1 MDNYRDLNELISIA
15 RNITEGRYD
24 VVENGIDAKSEF
36 YEIARFFSDSLKR
49 IQSVH
54 FEVDTQYGDIPI
66 FEYVL
71 DQVITESREHS
82 HEVLTL
88 VEKINF
94 NIDELKEEFSTV
106 KAEVSKGNFLKVE
119 AILNRLSAK
128 LISGE
133 DICLDMIASLE
144 FKESSISKVEESLSI
159 VVSLEERL
167 SSLLLSLGI
176 KENIID
182 VDKIDNMKKNKEILS
197 DQNLIDKLLEQFGV

>member
-24 VVENGIDAKSEF
+24 VVESGIDAKSEF
-36 YEIARFFSDSLKR
+36 YEIARFFSDSLKK
-49 IQSVH
+49 IQSIH
-54 FEVDTQYGDIPI
+54 YEVDTQYGDIPM

-71 DQVITESREHS
+71 DQVISESREHS
-82 HEVLTL
+82 NEILSL

-94 NIDELKEEFSTV
+94 NIDELKEEFLTV
-106 KAEVSKGNFLKVE
+106 KTEVSKGNFLKIE
-119 AILNRLSAK
+119 GILNKLSSK
-128 LISGE
+128 LILGE
-133 DICLDMIASLE
+133 DICLDMVSSLE
-144 FKESSISKVEESLSI
+144 FKESSISKIEQSLSI
-159 VVSLEERL
+159 VVLLEDRL

-182 VDKIDNMKKNKEILS
+182 IDKIDNMKKNKEILS

>member
-15 RNITEGRYD
+15 RNITEGKYD
-24 VVENGIDAKSEF
+24 VVESGIDAKSEF
-36 YEIARFFSDSLKR
+36 YEIARFFSNSLKK

-54 FEVDTQYGDIPI
+54 FEVDTQYGDIPM

-71 DQVITESREHS
+71 DQVISESRNHS
-82 HEVLTL
+82 NEVLSL

-94 NIDELKEEFSTV
+94 NIDELKEEFATV
-106 KAEVSKGNFLKVE
+106 RDEVSKGNFLKVE
-119 AILNRLSAK
+119 GILNKLSSK

-133 DICLDMIASLE
+133 DICLDMISSLE

-182 VDKIDNMKKNKEILS
+182 VDKLDNMKKNKEILN